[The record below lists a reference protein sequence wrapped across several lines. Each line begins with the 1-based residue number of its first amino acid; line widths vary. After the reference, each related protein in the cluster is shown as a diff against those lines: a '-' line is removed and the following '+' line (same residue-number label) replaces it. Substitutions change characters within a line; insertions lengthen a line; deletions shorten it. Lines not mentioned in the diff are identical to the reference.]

1 MSKPNKQMK
10 YRILELSTGFYPQER
25 KSFFFQWEYIDLS
38 GECTHNSTYKWYA
51 RVSTYEK
58 AIEVVEKR
66 KQVLHKRKFK
76 KIYNI

>member
-1 MSKPNKQMK
+1 MK

-25 KSFFFQWEYIDLS
+25 EYFFFQWEYIDLS
-38 GECTHNSTYKWYA
+38 GECVHDNLSKWNA

-66 KQVLHKRKFK
+66 KQVLYKRKFK
-76 KIYNI
+76 KIYNL